1 MAPKKIERCIKKVM
15 SSGKSKS
22 SAYGICSDST
32 GIKRKA
38 GGGWTQGKNHLQKRE
53 GK

>member
-1 MAPKKIERCIKKVM
+1 MPQKVKSCVSKLKKKGYSE
-15 SSGKSKS
+15 S

-38 GGGWTQGKNHLQKRE
+38 GGGWTQGKKSSSKKRR
-53 GK
+53 

>member
-1 MAPKKIERCIKKVM
+1 MAPKRLDKCVRKVV
-15 SSGKSKS
+15 SQGKSKS

-38 GGGWTQGKNHLQKRE
+38 GGGWTQGKKSSSKKRR
-53 GK
+53 